1 MPAMKTAFKR
11 VPAIDKCFA
20 ILNLFARLKK
30 PLGVSEISKELN
42 YNKST
47 VFNMLHTLNDLGI
60 LEQSGGNK
68 FQYGMQLYTL
78 GKAAGRSSG
87 LISTVHPYLKK
98 INQKTKL
105 SAFLGLRAGLN
116 AVIIDKVDTAF
127 DIRIYSEIGM
137 RIPLLAG
144 ASGRALLAQMS
155 DAEVN
160 AILSKN
166 KLQEFTPHSCV
177 NKNKYKEMI
186 KQTRKDG
193 ITIDMEEYI
202 EGIRGFAI
210 PLNTFK
216 ANTQVA
222 VWAVGL
228 KRQITEE
235 NIPRYSRYLKGI
247 VAEIEARFRPE

>member
-1 MPAMKTAFKR
+1 MKTAFKR

-68 FQYGMQLYTL
+68 FQYGLQLYTL
-78 GKAAGRSSG
+78 GKAAGRSSE
-87 LISTVHPYLKK
+87 LIGTVHPYLEK
-98 INQKTKL
+98 INQETKL
-105 SAFLGLRAGLN
+105 SAFLGLRAGLR

-127 DIRIYSEIGM
+127 DIKIYSEIGM
-137 RIPLLAG
+137 RMPLLAG
-144 ASGRALLAQMS
+144 AAGRALLAQMPS
-155 DAEVN
+155 AEVK

-166 KLQEFTPHSCV
+166 KLEEFTPNSCV
-177 NKNKYKEMI
+177 NKNKYKKMI
-186 KQTRKDG
+186 EKTRKDG

-202 EGIRGFAI
+202 EGIRAFAL
-210 PLNTFK
+210 PLNIFK
-216 ANTQVA
+216 TNTQVA

-235 NIPRYSRYLKGI
+235 NIPLHSKYLKQI
-247 VAEIEARFRPE
+247 VAEIEIRFRPE

>member
-1 MPAMKTAFKR
+1 MKTAFKR

-60 LEQSGGNK
+60 LAQSAGNK
-68 FQYGMQLYTL
+68 FQYGLQLYTL
-78 GKAAGRSSG
+78 GKAAGRSSE
-87 LISTVHPYLKK
+87 LISTVHPYLEK
-98 INQKTKL
+98 INQETKL
-105 SAFLGLRAGLN
+105 SAFLGLRAGLR

-127 DIRIYSEIGM
+127 DIKIYSEIGM
-137 RIPLLAG
+137 RMPLLAG
-144 ASGRALLAQMS
+144 AAGRALLAQMPS
-155 DAEVN
+155 AEVN

-166 KLQEFTPHSCV
+166 TLEEFTPNSCV
-177 NKNKYKEMI
+177 NKTKYKKMI
-186 KQTRKDG
+186 EQTRKDA

-202 EGIRGFAI
+202 EGIRAFAL
-210 PLNTFK
+210 PLNIFR

-235 NIPRYSRYLKGI
+235 NIPRYSKYLKQI

>member
-1 MPAMKTAFKR
+1 MKTAFKR
-11 VPAIDKCFA
+11 VLAIDKCFA

-68 FQYGMQLYTL
+68 FQYGLQLYTL
-78 GKAAGRSSG
+78 GKAAGRSSE
-87 LISTVHPYLKK
+87 LISTVHPYLEK
-98 INQKTKL
+98 INQETKL
-105 SAFLGLRAGLN
+105 SAFLGLRAGLR

-127 DIRIYSEIGM
+127 DIKIYSEIGM

-144 ASGRALLAQMS
+144 AGGRALLAQMS
-155 DAEVN
+155 SAEVN

-166 KLQEFTPHSCV
+166 KLEEFTPNSCV
-177 NKNKYKEMI
+177 NKDKYKQMI
-186 KQTRKDG
+186 EQTRKDG

-202 EGIRGFAI
+202 EGIRGFAL
-210 PLNTFK
+210 PLNIFK

-222 VWAVGL
+222 IWAVGL

-235 NIPRYSRYLKGI
+235 NIPRYSKYLRKI
-247 VAEIEARFRPE
+247 VAEIEVRFRPE